1 MTIKIGSN
9 IDSLR
14 AQRRLDQSSTE
25 LNTTLRR
32 LSSGQRIN
40 KASDDAAGN
49 AVAQSLNL
57 KSKVSTK
64 AIDNINQGIN
74 LTSVADG
81 ALAELSD
88 LAMRIRE
95 LAAQGS
101 TGALSA
107 SQRAA
112 IDKEAQALSREY
124 TRIVQTTEYNGTKL
138 FNGKQGDLRIQTGF
152 GTSGF
157 LGSSLGGSVGTGS
170 FNTAVGKGIGSVP
183 FDSVLATDLNKDGKV
198 DFVGGA
204 STGGL
209 SVSLG
214 FGNGTFS
221 TVTSLGSPLVNDIA
235 SADFNG
241 DGRTDIVTANYST
254 GAGVYL
260 GNGDG
265 TFAAAIQV
273 YSGDTY
279 SISTGDFNGDGN
291 SDLILGKTGISLYL
305 GNGKGGFTYHSQ
317 YDPGGGYPI
326 NSLVAVDLNND
337 SKLDLVAGTEGGLF
351 VLSGNGSGGLTN
363 LGVVA
368 NSITISD
375 VSVGDINN
383 DGRKDIAILDG
394 GAQGAEILMANS
406 SGGFTSS
413 GSIDL
418 GDTTVSSALG
428 DLNGDGLMDLVYTTL
443 SSGDV
448 GVLYN
453 QGGSLVTNQTA
464 SFAFALSDITLNDF
478 DGDGV
483 LDLLGAGSNA
493 KSVFTAL
500 GQSTSGVSALVPF
513 SLFSQEES
521 RQAVSHLDRTISNLA
536 AHRGQIGA
544 LQSRLGM
551 AANVSS
557 ANRQESTAAY
567 SRIMDADIASEVAKS
582 VRATILQNS
591 ATSVLAQANQNPAL
605 ALTLLRG

>member
-49 AVAQSLNL
+49 AVAQSLKV

-101 TGALSA
+101 TGVLSA
-107 SQRAA
+107 FQRSA

-152 GTSGF
+152 GTSGY
-157 LGSSLGGSVGTGS
+157 LGSSLGGNVGTGS
-170 FNTAVGKGIGSVP
+170 FNTALGKGIGSV
-183 FDSVLATDLNKDGKV
+183 FLDSVLATDLNKDGKI
-198 DFVGGA
+198 DLVGGA
-204 STGGL
+204 SIGGL

-214 FGNGTFS
+214 LGNGTFG

-241 DGRTDIVTANYST
+241 DGRTDLVTANYST

-265 TFAAAIQV
+265 TFAAAIQIGI
-273 YSGDTY
+273 GDTY
-279 SISTGDFNGDGN
+279 SIATGDFNGDGN
-291 SDLILGKTGISLYL
+291 SDIVLGKQFELYL
-305 GNGKGGFTYHSQ
+305 GNGKGGFTYYDE
-317 YDPGGGYPI
+317 YDPGGFLV

-337 SKLDLVAGTEGGLF
+337 SKLDLVAGTDGGLF
-351 VLSGNGSGGLTN
+351 VLRGNGSGGFTD

-368 NSITISD
+368 SSIGISD
-375 VSVGDINN
+375 ISVGDINN
-383 DGRKDIAILDG
+383 DGWKDIAILDG
-394 GAQGAEILMANS
+394 GAQGAEILTANG
-406 SGGFTSS
+406 SGDFTSS
-413 GSIDL
+413 GGIDL

-428 DLNGDGLMDLVYTTL
+428 DLNGDGLMDLAYTT
-443 SSGDV
+443 SNGDV

-453 QGGSLVTNQTA
+453 QGGSLITNQTA
-464 SFAFALSDITLNDF
+464 SFDLALSDITLNDF
-478 DGDGV
+478 NGDGV
-483 LDLLGAGSNA
+483 LDILGAGGNE
-493 KSVFTAL
+493 KLVFTAL
-500 GQSTSGVSALVPF
+500 GQSTSGVSALIPF
-513 SLFSQEES
+513 SLYSQEEA